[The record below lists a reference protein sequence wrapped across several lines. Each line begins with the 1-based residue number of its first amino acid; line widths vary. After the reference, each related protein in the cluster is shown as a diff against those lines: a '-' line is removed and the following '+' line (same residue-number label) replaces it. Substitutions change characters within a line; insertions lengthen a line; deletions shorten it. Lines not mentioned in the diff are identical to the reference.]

1 MYVHMYIRGNCTGN
15 AVFLTLI
22 LEPTNPEPQSYRTNI
37 KFKNKTY
44 NKIMN
49 FLFSTSK
56 I

>member
-15 AVFLTLI
+15 AVLNTD
-22 LEPTNPEPQSYRTNI
+22 LEPTNAEPQSYRTNI